1 MVCTAAAGV
10 LSALLE
16 KRLKSE
22 KRTRRQLQR
31 RLSCVGVSNH
41 GNADDDGHRRGVM
54 ARSPDDDGQQPASS
68 ASDILTSAYQTAGL
82 SYQGL
87 CFSLSVRVCTL
98 SYIRS
103 KSAFRE

>member
-1 MVCTAAAGV
+1 M

-31 RLSCVGVSNH
+31 RFSCVGVSNH
-41 GNADDDGHRRGVM
+41 GNADDDRHRRGVM
-54 ARSPDDDGQQPASS
+54 ARSPDDDGQQPVSS
-68 ASDILTSAYQTAGL
+68 ASDIPTSAYQTAGL

-87 CFSLSVRVCTL
+87 CFSLYLCVSVRCHAYARNRL
-98 SYIRS
+98 FANNCG
-103 KSAFRE
+103 KP